1 MIARLLKSAAV
12 AVLAVGLSPAS
23 AEDKPWRLDEALK
36 TPDWLTVSGS
46 QRTRYESLDGQFR
59 AGGSGGDQL
68 LTLRNILKVEAKFDK
83 VRFVGELWDVR
94 NYLADTGTTV
104 GSGEANALEPVQAYV
119 AVDIGDVFG
128 EGSKTEILGGRFA
141 TNIGSRRLVGLNNF
155 RMTTNAFTGVM
166 STTAFASGDQLIA
179 LYTLPQRRQPSARA
193 DRIDNKIEL
202 DDESFDQRFWGVHYT
217 RKKFFG
223 DVSGE
228 LFAFGLNERDD
239 AGFNTANRD
248 IVTPG
253 GRLFSKSAAGKPDI
267 EIEGGY
273 QFGERRA
280 TTSASD
286 TTDLDVK
293 AAYLHAEAGYTFDA
307 AWSPR
312 VAFEY
317 EYATGDKDPTD
328 GEYNRF
334 DGLFG
339 PRRFDF
345 GPTGIYGPLE
355 RANIS
360 SPGVRLEVTPSK
372 RLDGFVFYRAVWLDE
387 ANDAFGQ
394 TRVIDPAGASGKF
407 AAHQLEGRVRYW
419 LVPKNVRLDIGGAY
433 LINGEFLENAP
444 NATGEGDTA
453 YFYSD
458 IEFTF

>member
-1 MIARLLKSAAV
+1 MIARLLSSAAI
-12 AVLAVGLSPAS
+12 AAFSIGLSPA
-23 AEDKPWRLDEALK
+23 AAQDKPWRLDEALG

-68 LTLRNILKVEAKFDK
+68 LTLRNILKIEAKFDK

-94 NYLADTGTTV
+94 DYLADSGTTV

-119 AVDIGDVFG
+119 AVDIGDMFG
-128 EGSKTEILGGRFA
+128 DGSETEILGGRFA

-166 STTAFASGDQLIA
+166 STTTFASGDQLIA
-179 LYTLPQRRQPSARA
+179 LYTLPQRRQPGNRA
-193 DRIDNKIEL
+193 DRIDNKVEF
-202 DDESFDQRFWGVHYT
+202 DDESFDQQFWGVDYT
-217 RKKFFG
+217 RKKLFG
-223 DVSGE
+223 AVSGE
-228 LFAFGLNERDD
+228 VFAFGLHERDD

-248 IVTPG
+248 IVTSG
-253 GRLFSKSAAGKPDI
+253 GRLFSSPAPGKPDI

-286 TTDLDVK
+286 VTDLDVK
-293 AAYLHAEAGYTFDA
+293 AAYLHGEIGYSFGA

-312 VAFEY
+312 IAFEY

-328 GEYNRF
+328 NAYNRF
-334 DGLFG
+334 DGLYG

-355 RANIS
+355 RSNLS
-360 SPGVRLEVTPSK
+360 SPGVRVEVAPSK
-372 RLDGFVFYRAVWLDE
+372 RADAFAFYRAIWLDE
-387 ANDAFGQ
+387 AVDTFGQ
-394 TRVIDPAGASGKF
+394 TGVRDPAGASGKF
-407 AAHQLEGRVRYW
+407 AGHQIEARFRYW

-433 LINGEFLENAP
+433 LIAGEFLDTAP